1 MKIAWVSDIH
11 GNLTALEAVDADLTR
26 EGVDVVVNLGDA
38 LSGPLLAL
46 DTARWLMAHTTSPA
60 PGQPPWLHIT
70 GNHERQLLVAAQRLA
85 QGTPPRPATD
95 SDHLAALDIDSAAL
109 AWVRDLVPSTH
120 PPLHRGQWQAHLLG
134 ADVAL
139 CHGTP
144 ANDLTYLLDT
154 PDGEATVMATDAEL
168 AERLGTHVPDHI
180 TLLACGHTHLA
191 RHLTLARPAGSLQ
204 LVNPGSVGLPAYDD
218 DSPHPR
224 SSYHRVENGCPD
236 ARYALTERTPGTSGW
251 KVSLHSVPYDFE
263 PMARQA
269 DRRGR
274 PDWAHALRTGR
285 MPRPTA

>member
-70 GNHERQLLVAAQRLA
+70 GNHERQLL
-85 QGTPPRPATD
+85 
-95 SDHLAALDIDSAAL
+95 
-109 AWVRDLVPSTH
+109 
-120 PPLHRGQWQAHLLG
+120 G

-168 AERLGTHVPDHI
+168 AERLGTHVPDNI